1 MKNIRNILRI
11 VAILTICTQAKSM
24 INIGDNAELFL
35 TGAVAIRLDNN
46 IFLNAANEE
55 SDTIWAV
62 TPGLDLVFGKGSAT
76 TGNLYFKE
84 EIRRYSDFDA
94 LNISLADVGF
104 NSRYDNGKSKVS
116 IRARYLEQQQNDN
129 GIIAT
134 GTIVERDTT
143 SLGFNAETD
152 ISEKTN
158 VGFGLTYD
166 KTKFGVNS
174 YIDNDTW
181 GIPIDIYHE
190 MSPKLDLSL
199 GYRYQSY
206 TLRVGDSKS
215 HFFNVGA
222 RGEFTPKLNGQLR
235 IGYSKRHFE
244 RARADE
250 SVLGINSSLTY
261 SYSEKTYYQITI
273 SNDFGNGPGGEPT
286 KGFGL
291 AVGLNSQMT
300 QQWILTAYLQYR
312 AIDYGGIGAVLP
324 RSDKFLEGQ
333 VGIVYQVNTYCNL
346 QVAYMHRN
354 NNSDLAIADYSNN
367 LFTIGANFRY

>member
-129 GIIAT
+129 GI
-134 GTIVERDTT
+134 
-143 SLGFNAETD
+143 
-152 ISEKTN
+152 
-158 VGFGLTYD
+158 
-166 KTKFGVNS
+166 
-174 YIDNDTW
+174 
-181 GIPIDIYHE
+181 
-190 MSPKLDLSL
+190 
-199 GYRYQSY
+199 
-206 TLRVGDSKS
+206 
-215 HFFNVGA
+215 
-222 RGEFTPKLNGQLR
+222 
-235 IGYSKRHFE
+235 
-244 RARADE
+244 
-250 SVLGINSSLTY
+250 VLGI
-261 SYSEKTYYQITI
+261 KAGV
-273 SNDFGNGPGGEPT
+273 F
-286 KGFGL
+286 
-291 AVGLNSQMT
+291 A
-300 QQWILTAYLQYR
+300 
-312 AIDYGGIGAVLP
+312 
-324 RSDKFLEGQ
+324 
-333 VGIVYQVNTYCNL
+333 
-346 QVAYMHRN
+346 
-354 NNSDLAIADYSNN
+354 
-367 LFTIGANFRY
+367 